1 MKLEIQSPMGKT
13 GISKRYAAACQEM
26 APVPSGKL
34 RRTEVARRLG
44 VSLTTL
50 RRMEGTRLHPATGAD
65 GVHLF
70 DEAEVEAAV
79 VTYRGI
85 RARSAASLK
94 PSDGEIAAAAFELFD
109 NGTSLVDVVKQ
120 LQVAP
125 DRVGAL
131 HRAWASLRQGN
142 LAALSLPVTTA
153 EGELAAAVFRLFA
166 EGKTPNEV
174 VVALGQSPATIRG
187 LHDDFK
193 SLANSAGELVLPSA
207 AVQELAE
214 LLPGAPTTVDELVA
228 SARLLHERTQ
238 RLAFLNAEARGELER
253 IQRGQ
258 LESRS
263 EAPSF
268 NGQVSVP

>member
-1 MKLEIQSPMGKT
+1 
-13 GISKRYAAACQEM
+13 
-26 APVPSGKL
+26 
-34 RRTEVARRLG
+34 
-44 VSLTTL
+44 
-50 RRMEGTRLHPATGAD
+50 
-65 GVHLF
+65 
-70 DEAEVEAAV
+70 
-79 VTYRGI
+79 
-85 RARSAASLK
+85 
-94 PSDGEIAAAAFELFD
+94 
-109 NGTSLVDVVKQ
+109 
-120 LQVAP
+120 
-125 DRVGAL
+125 
-131 HRAWASLRQGN
+131 
-142 LAALSLPVTTA
+142 
-153 EGELAAAVFRLFA
+153 VFRLFA

>member
-1 MKLEIQSPMGKT
+1 
-13 GISKRYAAACQEM
+13 M
-26 APVPSGKL
+26 APMPAGRL

-44 VSLTTL
+44 VSLSTL
-50 RRMEGTRLHPATGAD
+50 RRMEGTRLHPATGPD

-94 PSDGEIAAAAFELFD
+94 PSDGEVAAAAFELFD
-109 NGTSLVDVVKQ
+109 NGTSLVDVVKH

-125 DRVGAL
+125 DRVSAL
-131 HRAWASLRQGN
+131 HRAWASFRQDN
-142 LAALSLPVTTA
+142 LASAPSPPTTG
-153 EGELAAAVFRLFA
+153 EGELAAAAFRLFTA
-166 EGKTPNEV
+166 GKTPNEV

-187 LHDDFK
+187 LHDNFK
-193 SLANSAGELVLPSA
+193 SLAVSAGELVLPSA

-214 LLPGAPTTVDELVA
+214 LLPGAPTTADELVA

-253 IQRGQ
+253 FRRSQ
-258 LESRS
+258 LEPRND
-263 EAPSF
+263 APSF
-268 NGQVSVP
+268 GGPVSVP

>member
-1 MKLEIQSPMGKT
+1 M
-13 GISKRYAAACQEM
+13 
-26 APVPSGKL
+26 PSGKL

-50 RRMEGTRLHPATGAD
+50 RRMEGTHLHPATGPD
-65 GVHLF
+65 GIHLF

-79 VTYRGI
+79 ITYRGI
-85 RARSAASLK
+85 RARSAAK

-120 LQVAP
+120 LQVQP
-125 DRVGAL
+125 ERVGAL
-131 HRAWASLRQGN
+131 HRAWASLRQAK
-142 LAALSLPVTTA
+142 LASPSSPVTTA
-153 EGELAAAVFRLFA
+153 EGELAAAAFRLFA
-166 EGKTPNEV
+166 EGKAPNEV
-174 VVALGQSPATIRG
+174 VVAMGQSPATIRG

-193 SLANSAGELVLPSA
+193 ALAASAGELVLPSS

-214 LLPGAPTTVDELVA
+214 LLPGAPTTADELVA

-253 IQRGQ
+253 IRRGQ
-258 LESRS
+258 LEPRS
-263 EAPSF
+263 EALSF
-268 NGQVSVP
+268 GGPVSVP

>member
-1 MKLEIQSPMGKT
+1 MGRK
-13 GISKRYAAACQEM
+13 GSSKRHAAPCQQT
-26 APVPSGKL
+26 APTLSGKL
-34 RRTEVARRLG
+34 RRTEVAQRLG

-50 RRMEGTRLHPATGAD
+50 RRMEGTRLHPATGPD

-94 PSDGEIAAAAFELFD
+94 PSDGEIAAAVFELFD
-109 NGTSLVDVVKQ
+109 GGTSLVEVVKQ

-142 LAALSLPVTTA
+142 LASPSSPLTTA
-153 EGELAAAVFRLFA
+153 EGELAAAAFRLFA
-166 EGKTPNEV
+166 ERKTPNEV

-187 LHDDFK
+187 LHEDFNA
-193 SLANSAGELVLPSA
+193 LATAAGELLLPSA
-207 AVQELAE
+207 AVKELEE
-214 LLPGAPTTVDELVA
+214 LLPGSPTTADELVA

-253 IQRGQ
+253 ARRGR
-258 LESRS
+258 LE
-263 EAPSF
+263 PS
-268 NGQVSVP
+268 GAASTLSGRVSIP